1 MVYLKNVF
9 EIDNII
15 GDLIGKTEIERS
27 QLELMF
33 NCLMSNENSENK
45 DKLYNKLQIPFRIA
59 FDYFCMIEDL
69 IRQLERCSNTLFDEA
84 REASFQ
90 LEAYDDANFIMT
102 LNEEER
108 RRIVKIA
115 KTLHRK
121 KEAWHHE

>member
-33 NCLMSNENSENK
+33 NYLMSDANSENK
-45 DKLYNKLQIPFRIA
+45 DELYNKLQIPFRIS

-108 RRIVKIA
+108 RCIVKIA

-121 KEAWHHE
+121 KEARHHE